1 MTFTLE
7 PDYGHLPEL
16 QGWVAKLR
24 TYLDEELI
32 PFERE
37 HGITAETR
45 VDRAALRQVWR
56 RSRELGF
63 YGINLPPELG
73 GHGLSNHDLCVLK
86 EEAAARG
93 SSLFPNVLGDMGGPL
108 RVGVALN
115 VATQEQLERYF
126 LPVIRGERACCF
138 SLTEPQ
144 AGSDIR
150 RMTTTARRDEGG
162 YRLTGRKVF
171 SSAASFA
178 DFAIVVARHHDEGE
192 TYSAFIVDFDAA
204 GCTVLDGDTPMSGQ
218 HIEGDI
224 LLEDCFVPAANVLGP
239 LGKGLQVGVGRINM
253 NRLLHCPTM
262 IGLARR
268 ALQLSLDYAR
278 NRTVSGGP
286 MVELQAIQHHLAQMS
301 TELHAARAMVLATA
315 AQADRGAPIV
325 VEANM
330 CKLFTAEAAFRVADL
345 AVQIH
350 GKTGVTQGHE
360 VEQIFRTLRM
370 FRIVTGTTEIHK
382 NAIAKGL
389 VGRAATAAGTPR

>member
-1 MTFTLE
+1 MTFTTE
-7 PDYGHLPEL
+7 PQYDHVPEL
-16 QGWVAKLR
+16 ADLIARLR
-24 TYLDEELI
+24 SYLDDELI
-32 PFERE
+32 PFERA
-37 HGITAETR
+37 HGITAESR
-45 VDRAALRQVWR
+45 VDRGTLQPIWK

-63 YGINLPPELG
+63 YGINLPPDLG
-73 GHGLSNHDLCVLK
+73 GRGLSTHDLCVLK

-93 SSLFPNVLGDMGGPL
+93 SALFPNVLGDMGGPQ

-115 VATQEQLERYF
+115 VATPEQLERWF
-126 LPVIRGERACCF
+126 LPVTRGERACCF

-150 RMTTTARRDEGG
+150 RMTTTATATEDG
-162 YRLTGRKVF
+162 YRLSGRKVF
-171 SSAASFA
+171 SSAAPFA
-178 DFAIVVARHHDEGE
+178 DFAIVVARHADEGE
-192 TYSAFIVDFDAA
+192 TYSAFIVDLDTD
-204 GCTVLDGDTPMSGQ
+204 GCTVLEGETPMSGQ

-224 LLEDCFVPAANVLGP
+224 LLEDCHVPRDNVLGP
-239 LGKGLQVGVGRINM
+239 IGKGLQVGVGRINM

-268 ALQLSLDYAR
+268 ALNLSLDYAR
-278 NRTVSGGP
+278 DREIFGGS
-286 MVELQAIQHHLAQMS
+286 MLDLQAIQHHLAQMA
-301 TELHAARAMVLATA
+301 TELHAARSMVLATA
-315 AQADRGAPIV
+315 AQVDRDEPIV

-330 CKLFTAEAAFRVADL
+330 CKLFTAEACFRIADL

-350 GKTGVTQGHE
+350 GKTGVTQGEE

-389 VGRAATAAGTPR
+389 TAAAHGRAT

>member
-1 MTFTLE
+1 MNFTLE
-7 PDYGHLPEL
+7 PSYAHLPEL
-16 QGWVAKLR
+16 QDLVGRLR
-24 TYLDEELI
+24 TYLDDELI
-32 PFERE
+32 PFEKE
-37 HGITAETR
+37 HGITAESR
-45 VDRAALRQVWR
+45 VDRDTLQPIWR
-56 RSRELGF
+56 RSREIGF
-63 YGINLPPELG
+63 YGITLPTDLG
-73 GHGLSNHDLCVLK
+73 GRGLSNHDLCVLK

-115 VATQEQLERYF
+115 VATPHQLERYF
-126 LPVIRGERACCF
+126 LPVTQGERACCF

-150 RMTTTARRDEGG
+150 RMTTTASRDGDG

-171 SSAASFA
+171 SSAAPFA
-178 DFAIVVARHHDEGE
+178 DFAIVVARHADEGE
-192 TYSAFIVDFDAA
+192 TYSAFIVDFDSP
-204 GCTVLDGDTPMSGQ
+204 GCAVIDGETPMSGQ

-224 LLEDCFVPAANVLGP
+224 LLEDCFVPAANVLGAV
-239 LGKGLQVGVGRINM
+239 GAGLQVGVGRINM

-268 ALQLSLDYAR
+268 ALHLSIEYAAS
-278 NRTVSGGP
+278 RTVFGGS
-286 MVELQAIQHHLAQMS
+286 MLELQAIQHYLAQMA

-315 AQADRGAPIV
+315 AQADRDEPIV

-330 CKLFTAEAAFRVADL
+330 CKLYAAEACFRVADL

-350 GKTGVTQGHE
+350 GKAGVTKGEE

-389 VGRAATAAGTPR
+389 ARAVQPAVAR